1 MDSDDGNIVK
11 IAQFRKIARQ
21 DKKDRARKEKEAT
34 AAANRV
40 RFGRTGNEKR
50 LTRRLNDMDAK
61 AHDALHLDRPVSSDT
76 NKKSDDENGPKDS

>member
-21 DKKDRARKEKEAT
+21 DKKQRARKEKEAT

-50 LTRRLNDMDAK
+50 LTRRLNEKDAR
-61 AHDALHLDRPVSSDT
+61 AHEALRLDRPVPSDGDQ
-76 NKKSDDENGPKDS
+76 KSDDGNGSKDS